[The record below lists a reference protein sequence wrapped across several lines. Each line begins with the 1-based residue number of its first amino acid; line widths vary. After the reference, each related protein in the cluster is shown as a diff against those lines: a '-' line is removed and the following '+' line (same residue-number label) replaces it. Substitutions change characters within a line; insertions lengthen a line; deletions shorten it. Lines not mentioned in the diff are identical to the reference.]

1 MGLGNSRSPR
11 VARSKARSLATS
23 TARSAKVQAAGLEVS
38 ILLPPTRRGP
48 GGCRTH
54 GCLSAVL
61 WMCCVSRGKRASS
74 FSLALTPAVIYARW
88 LSSAV
93 TSSFFFPSL

>member
-23 TARSAKVQAAGLEVS
+23 TARSAKVQEAGLEVS

-48 GGCRTH
+48 GGCQTH
-54 GCLSAVL
+54 GCL
-61 WMCCVSRGKRASS
+61 
-74 FSLALTPAVIYARW
+74 
-88 LSSAV
+88 
-93 TSSFFFPSL
+93 